1 MRRRALFLDR
11 DGVINVD
18 YAYVSKKEDFEF
30 NEGIFELCWEAKSR
44 GYFIVVV
51 TNQAGIARGYYSE
64 YDFQKLTD
72 WMKGVFDSK
81 GCQIDAVYFCP
92 YHPEHGLGVYKKDSN
107 LRKPK
112 PGMILRAA
120 IDFNIDLGES
130 LLIGDKLTDIQA
142 GLSAGIG
149 NNLLFITPSGLQYDF
164 NAPFSVD
171 IIESLRDAIRYL

>member
-18 YAYVSKKEDFEF
+18 HAYVFRKEDFQF

-44 GYFIVVV
+44 GYSIVVV

-64 YDFQKLTD
+64 DDFQKLTD
-72 WMKGVFDSK
+72 WMTGVFDAK
-81 GCQIDAVYFCP
+81 RCQIDAVYFCP
-92 YHPEHGLGVYKKDSN
+92 YHPEHGVGVYKRDSN

-120 IDFNIDLGES
+120 IDLNIDLGES

-142 GLSAGIG
+142 GLTAGIKK
-149 NNLLFITPSGLQYDF
+149 NLLFIPSHDLQYDSS
-164 NAPFSVD
+164 APVPAD
-171 IIESLRDAIRYL
+171 IIKSLREAIQYL

>member
-18 YAYVSKKEDFEF
+18 HAYVSKKEDFEF
-30 NEGIFELCWEAKSR
+30 IEGIFELCWEAKSR

-64 YDFQKLTD
+64 HDFHKLTE

-92 YHPEHGLGVYKKDSN
+92 YHPEYGLGVYKKDSN

-120 IDFNIDLGES
+120 IDNHINLGES

-142 GLSAGIG
+142 GMSAGIG
-149 NNLLFITPSGLQYDF
+149 KNLLFIPSSGLQYESI
-164 NAPFSVD
+164 APFPAD
-171 IIESLRDAIRYL
+171 TIESLQDAIRYL